1 MVIIFCILFLFSLIP
16 LPASAQVTVV
26 KTDPAFTLKLTS
38 WKIAPVA
45 NNTTLGAGVATGG
58 EDAAV
63 AVPGYDTQLWEDAA
77 VPGTVLGNLIDDGVY
92 DPIFTAD
99 NDGLKNVFFS
109 DNMSKIPVSDFAQPW
124 WYSTDFNIPA
134 AEAGKRISIQFKGI
148 SFTGEIYVNGQKLRN
163 KNLNIKSEDELK
175 NAPPV
180 VSELTDI
187 TNTAQNDSSVRYDL
201 VFDEYKEL
209 FKGTMRTYDVD
220 ITDYVHTNGQPNNIK
235 VKVTKPTY
243 TNDLTYYWVDW
254 NPQPADTMMGLTGE
268 VTVTTSGL
276 ARLDNPAVAS
286 DVAEDHSTA
295 DLSFYVDVSNMSASP
310 LTGSLSAVVRD
321 PAGAVVTTLTKTGIQ
336 VASNAY
342 NQEIALRPDEFPQL
356 HLTDPQLWWP
366 YLSGDQPLYTIDYQF
381 SIGGAASDGLHH
393 RFGIREIG
401 AEVNVSPYA
410 NQNGASISNSSLANM
425 LQIYVNHRPI
435 LLKGGGYC
443 ASDLFL
449 RHSAATN
456 QAVVDYVKYMGMNMI
471 RDEGKFFDN
480 DLLDMLDE
488 NGILLMTGW
497 CCCDRWQSPGSWS
510 KAERFVAFES
520 LYSQLRNARS
530 HASMFIWFNGSDD
543 PPSISNTGVNGKQ
556 IEQKYMEIEAQLRWF
571 DIGAVSSSG
580 SAKVATLTNVTGG
593 MHMDATYDTQTPTW
607 YYFDYRGDY
616 GFVSEG
622 GGGAS
627 IPVLETMRRIL
638 PEANLW
644 PYNTGANYNVWNYH
658 VTRGGFSTLSHFATF
673 VDGSYGASGN
683 LEEFLARAQ
692 VYQYDVQRAQYEALN
707 MNRYKNTS
715 GMINWMLNN
724 AWPLLFW
731 NQFDYYMNPNGTTF
745 GARKGNEPVHI
756 MYDMYHKQVSVV
768 NNTLEAVPG
777 AVATLAVY
785 DIEGNLI
792 SKPLEKRLDIRPDGA
807 STPVNYATS
816 GSNRLGPQQ
825 VGLRL
830 KDDGSY
836 EKYMINYYGVVEET
850 YGVTD
855 LWSYGDIQGALER
868 PTSDVYFLRLEL
880 KDADGKVI
888 SYNSYAE
895 PMRSDIAGV
904 SHSWNRSGTY
914 QVPDMTQ
921 LNQLPPVELQAV
933 QTGTRTEGGRV
944 VQTLAVTNPGDDIAY
959 AVELKAY
966 RDSGKKTLVAPVIYE
981 DNLFILFPHET
992 RVIDVSHYE
1001 ADLVGDAVIQVS
1013 CYNNIISPAVRSDRA
1028 AANIYGAVPAGGSN
1042 NLARGRTVTGGT
1054 NPGNATTVPAA
1065 GQTNANNGK
1074 TFIDSN
1080 INTVTTI
1087 ASGAAVT
1094 LDLGSVQAFDRIMLR
1109 WNAAS
1114 GNSMLRGRPDH
1125 VKVEISNRSG
1135 GNAQYTT
1142 IAEYDNTAGSS
1153 VMTNIVLDRTYEAR
1167 YIRVT
1172 PTGLVAA
1179 APAVGVVSALKSSG
1193 AAAANAPTSFSLSA
1207 VEVYAFRP
1215 SVFLDIRGEGR
1226 VTADDVA
1233 YDRHRT
1239 ANQRLI
1245 SLRDGSLNLTLDGE
1259 TPLVYRD
1266 GKDITDQLA
1275 GGRLALTDIEEDTT
1289 IQVIFAPGAMDIR
1302 LVNGEIRADVLII
1315 NRTGA
1320 EKTYSMIVAVYDGAG
1335 RLLTTRAQTVAASE
1349 EVSEVVARLPLGE
1362 VPGAAS
1368 AKVFLWGGQP
1378 YIPALPDE
1386 TWVS

>member
-1 MVIIFCILFLFSLIP
+1 
-16 LPASAQVTVV
+16 
-26 KTDPAFTLKLTS
+26 
-38 WKIAPVA
+38 
-45 NNTTLGAGVATGG
+45 
-58 EDAAV
+58 
-63 AVPGYDTQLWEDAA
+63 
-77 VPGTVLGNLIDDGVY
+77 
-92 DPIFTAD
+92 
-99 NDGLKNVFFS
+99 
-109 DNMSKIPVSDFAQPW
+109 
-124 WYSTDFNIPA
+124 
-134 AEAGKRISIQFKGI
+134 
-148 SFTGEIYVNGQKLRN
+148 
-163 KNLNIKSEDELK
+163 
-175 NAPPV
+175 
-180 VSELTDI
+180 
-187 TNTAQNDSSVRYDL
+187 
-201 VFDEYKEL
+201 
-209 FKGTMRTYDVD
+209 
-220 ITDYVHTNGQPNNIK
+220 
-235 VKVTKPTY
+235 
-243 TNDLTYYWVDW
+243 
-254 NPQPADTMMGLTGE
+254 
-268 VTVTTSGL
+268 
-276 ARLDNPAVAS
+276 
-286 DVAEDHSTA
+286 
-295 DLSFYVDVSNMSASP
+295 
-310 LTGSLSAVVRD
+310 
-321 PAGAVVTTLTKTGIQ
+321 
-336 VASNAY
+336 
-342 NQEIALRPDEFPQL
+342 
-356 HLTDPQLWWP
+356 QLWWP
-366 YLSGDQPLYTIDYQF
+366 YLSGDQPLYTVDYQF
-381 SIGGAASDGLHH
+381 SVGAAVSDGLHH

-410 NQNGASISNSSLANM
+410 NQNSASISNNSLANM
-425 LQIYVNHRPI
+425 LQIYVNHRPV

-449 RHSAATN
+449 RHSAAAN

-480 DLLDMLDE
+480 DLLDLLDE

-520 LYSQLRNARS
+520 LYAQLRNARS

-543 PPSISNTGVNGKQ
+543 PPSISSTGINGKQ

-571 DIGAVSSSG
+571 DIGAVASSG

-607 YYFDYRGDY
+607 YYFDRQGDY

-658 VTRGGFSTLSHFATF
+658 VTRGGFSNLGNIVTF
-673 VDGSYGASGN
+673 IDGSYGASGN

-724 AWPLLFW
+724 AWPIMFW

-777 AVATLAVY
+777 AVATLSVY

-792 SKPLEKRLDIRPDGA
+792 SKPLERRIDIRPDGA
-807 STPVNYATS
+807 SAPVNYATS
-816 GSNRLGPQQ
+816 GSNRFGPQQ

-836 EKYMINYYGVVEET
+836 EKYTINYYGVIKEA

-855 LWSYGDIQGALER
+855 LWSYDDIQGALVR

-880 KDADGKVI
+880 KDADGRVI

-895 PMRSDIAGV
+895 PMRNDIAGAQ
-904 SHSWNRSGTY
+904 HSWNRSATY

-921 LNQLPPVELQAV
+921 LNQLPPVSLQVV

-944 VQTLAVTNPGDDIAY
+944 IQTLAVTNPEGAIAY

-966 RDSGKKTLVAPVIYE
+966 QDAGKKTLVAPVIYE
-981 DNLFILFPHET
+981 DNLFTLFPGET
-992 RVIDVSHYE
+992 RTIEVSHY
-1001 ADLVGDAVIQVS
+1001 ATDLAGDAVIQVS
-1013 CYNNIISPAVRSDRA
+1013 CYNNAVAPAVKSDRA

-1054 NPGNATTVPAA
+1054 NNPGNATAIATG

-1080 INTVTTI
+1080 INTVATI
-1087 ASGAAVT
+1087 SSGAAVV

-1114 GNSMLRGRPDH
+1114 GNNMLRGRPDR
-1125 VKVEISNRSG
+1125 VKIEITNQSG
-1135 GNAQYTT
+1135 NNAEYTT

-1172 PTGLVAA
+1172 PTGLAAA
-1179 APAVGVVSALKSSG
+1179 APAVGVVSGLSNSG
-1193 AAAANAPTSFSLSA
+1193 PSAAAAPTAFNLSA
-1207 VEVYAFRP
+1207 IEVYAFRP
-1215 SVFLDIRGEGR
+1215 SVFLDIRGEGS
-1226 VTADDVA
+1226 VTAGGVA

-1245 SLRDGSLNLTLDGE
+1245 PLRGGALSLAVDGEAPLIFRDGQ
-1259 TPLVYRD
+1259 
-1266 GKDITDQLA
+1266 DITAQLA
-1275 GGRLALTDIEEDTT
+1275 GGQLALTDVGADTT
-1289 IQVIFAPGAMDIR
+1289 IRVVFAPGSLDVSVENGVIKTSTLILNRTDAAKVYLPIVAAYDDKDR
-1302 LVNGEIRADVLII
+1302 LVSLKAQ
-1315 NRTGA
+1315 
-1320 EKTYSMIVAVYDGAG
+1320 AVTAPVG
-1335 RLLTTRAQTVAASE
+1335 LSETT
-1349 EVSEVVARLPLGE
+1349 VSLPLSE
-1362 VPGAAS
+1362 APGAVS
-1368 AKVFLWGGQP
+1368 FKVFLWDGLS
-1378 YIPALPDE
+1378 YVPALP
-1386 TWVS
+1386 